1 MIELEKKSERV
12 EKMMEFSGML
22 NDQIKNM
29 TIQELKKAK
38 ATEKYTTNPNK
49 REKLLNVLEKIKDAD
64 KDIIDEFDETLLDGI
79 E

>member
-38 ATEKYTTNPNK
+38 ATEKYSTDRDK
-49 REKLLNVLEKIKDAD
+49 REKLEIIKEAD
-64 KDIIDEFDETLLDGI
+64 KKIIEEFDALLSDGLD
-79 E
+79 